1 VYKDLELRAALQWA
15 GDHPIAVCAYNDD
28 NGVERCRR
36 SMAFSRPEEGN
47 PAMRSPLAPDVQLDV
62 LLSAICGRNQYTCN
76 PSPVLAELI
85 AASRG
90 RADILARV
98 AGIWSGYH
106 DSPATR
112 PLADALRQIPCAET
126 WVAEGKRRR
135 RIPAHGAPIE
145 KK

>member
-1 VYKDLELRAALQWA
+1 
-15 GDHPIAVCAYNDD
+15 
-28 NGVERCRR
+28 
-36 SMAFSRPEEGN
+36 
-47 PAMRSPLAPDVQLDV
+47 MRSPLEREVQLDV
-62 LLSAICGRNQYTCN
+62 LLSAICGRNQYTSD
-76 PSPVLAELI
+76 PELVVAELT

-112 PLADALRQIPCAET
+112 PLADALREISGAEA

-135 RIPAHGAPIE
+135 GIPTHGAPTGTR
-145 KK
+145 